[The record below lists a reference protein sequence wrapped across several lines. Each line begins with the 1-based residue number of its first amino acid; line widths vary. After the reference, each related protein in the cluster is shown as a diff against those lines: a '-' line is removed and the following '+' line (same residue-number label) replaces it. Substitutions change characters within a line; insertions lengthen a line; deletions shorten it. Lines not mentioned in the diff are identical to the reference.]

1 MKSGFKMKGYSY
13 PGKSPVKQK
22 VSEDKSQTRK
32 RYQGPLDEET
42 TKRLEEGESNSY
54 RFNEKDEAAYQ
65 LEEQARQEAMSQ
77 DMGDDKDGKAKAKKT
92 QKKANNL
99 YNEAYIVRD
108 RTKKKQ

>member
-1 MKSGFKMKGYSY
+1 MAFKMKGSSFYS
-13 PGKSPVKQK
+13 SPMKQK

-42 TKRLEEGESNSY
+42 TKRLEKGESNGY
-54 RFNEKDEAAYQ
+54 IFNEKDEAAWE
-65 LEEQARQEAMSQ
+65 LEEKAREQVMSQ

-99 YNEAYIVRD
+99 YDEAYIVRD